1 MTASATTSTDLY
13 TLSQRLSEGEMPAA
27 EALRYATAIAESLR
41 DLHDSGKVHG
51 WLTPT
56 TIAITGTGLQI
67 LDSFVTPEE
76 AKNYT
81 APEVLGGDPAD
92 VRSDVFSLG
101 AVLSAMLTG
110 PRASEG
116 DAGHSPAPIRLCH
129 PAVEHF
135 LSLCMAHN
143 PADRPQRMQKVMLE
157 LKFLMITARRA
168 EAQSAASTV
177 REEVAHSI
185 ESLTQR
191 LLAAEQEIDE
201 LRRYSTTLEEKVA
214 ASLHSHEELLR
225 EHAVAIESAQ
235 SSTEQT
241 DNLVER
247 MVDALDLVQSTLI
260 DQASVAH
267 PLN

>member
-1 MTASATTSTDLY
+1 MTASATTSADLY
-13 TLSQRLSEGEMPAA
+13 TISQRLSEGEMPAA

-51 WLTPT
+51 WLTPS
-56 TIAITGTGLQI
+56 TIAIAATGLEI
-67 LDSFVTPEE
+67 LDSPVTPDE

-81 APEVLGGDPAD
+81 APEVLAGDPAD
-92 VRSDVFSLG
+92 VRSDVYSLG
-101 AVLSAMLTG
+101 AMLSAMLNG
-110 PRASEG
+110 PRGSES
-116 DAGHSPAPIRLCH
+116 DSGHSAAPMRLCH

-157 LKFLMITARRA
+157 LKFLMITARRV
-168 EAQSAASTV
+168 EAQSAASAV
-177 REEVAHSI
+177 RAEVAQSI

-191 LLAAEQEIDE
+191 LVVAEQEIEE

-214 ASLHSHEELLR
+214 ASLHSHEELLH
-225 EHAVAIESAQ
+225 EHAAAIESAQ